1 MSRLVRLTRIHQQQL
16 RRVELAELAH
26 AGALAERARAERAVA
41 AAEQVWNELAEATC
55 HASVRALEEG
65 RERLAQSHRELRARE
80 ADLRRWE
87 IECATKQGI
96 VRECTVEAKKLE
108 TLCEATATAERQE
121 AAKIEQRGFDELAAR
136 RARR

>member
-1 MSRLVRLTRIHQQQL
+1 MTRLVRLTRIHQQQL

-26 AGALAERARAERAVA
+26 ATALAERGRADRAVLA
-41 AAEQVWNELAEATC
+41 AKAQWNELAEASC

-65 RERLAQSHRELRARE
+65 RERLAQAQHQLRGRE
-80 ADLRRWE
+80 AELCRWD
-87 IECATKQGI
+87 IECATKQGL

-108 TLCEATATAERQE
+108 TLCEATATAEREE
-121 AAKIEQRGFDELAAR
+121 AAKFEQRGFDELAAR